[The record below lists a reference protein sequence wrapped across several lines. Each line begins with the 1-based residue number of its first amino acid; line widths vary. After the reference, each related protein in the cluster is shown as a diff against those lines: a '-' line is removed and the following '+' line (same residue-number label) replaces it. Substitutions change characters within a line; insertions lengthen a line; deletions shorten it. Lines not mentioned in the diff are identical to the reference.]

1 MLKYIFPFLIIIF
14 KGNRRTSVLPGD
26 NKTQSLVS
34 VETLISAIKSGELV
48 KEQENSNKRIQ
59 DILLSILDEKTLQMF
74 DNLFNE
80 HKDDEDIDE
89 EVDLNN
95 LGVISEQP
103 ENVTQNSTLIQSQLS
118 ERQPTAS
125 SFRAESNR
133 NMSGLFLES
142 ERFDKITLT
151 VWCLKICHID

>member
-1 MLKYIFPFLIIIF
+1 MLL
-14 KGNRRTSVLPGD
+14 NDV
-26 NKTQSLVS
+26 KTQSLVS
-34 VETLISAIKSGELV
+34 VEMLISAIKSGELV

-80 HKDDEDIDE
+80 DKNDEAIDE
-89 EVDLNN
+89 EDEVLN
-95 LGVISEQP
+95 LGIINEQP
-103 ENVTQNSTLIQSQLS
+103 ENMTQNSTLNQSQLS
-118 ERQPTAS
+118 ERQPTAN

-142 ERFDKITLT
+142 ERLLNPKKTFFLSISKKYILISNK
-151 VWCLKICHID
+151 LY

>member
-1 MLKYIFPFLIIIF
+1 MLL
-14 KGNRRTSVLPGD
+14 NDV
-26 NKTQSLVS
+26 KTQSLVS
-34 VETLISAIKSGELV
+34 VEMLISAIKSGELV

-80 HKDDEDIDE
+80 DKNDEAIDE
-89 EVDLNN
+89 EDEVLN
-95 LGVISEQP
+95 LGIINEQP
-103 ENVTQNSTLIQSQLS
+103 ENMTQNSTLNQSQLS
-118 ERQPTAS
+118 ERQPTAN

-142 ERFDKITLT
+142 ERLLNPKKNSFYLYQKNIFSSLT
-151 VWCLKICHID
+151 NCIRISFIDFIIM